1 MHVCVSVCVR
11 VRVHKHSHTQTH
23 IHTCMSVCVCVCV
36 CMCVCTDVRVFCV
49 CMDVCACTWRVRV
62 CAYERGKNAWG
73 KKAER
78 LSMRREILRSAC
90 RTMVV
95 LIPLSALP
103 GISFHGVIAI
113 CLIDTQSVFILLC
126 LQRRSQ
132 HIYLAI

>member
-23 IHTCMSVCVCVCV
+23 IHACMYVYECVCVCV
-36 CMCVCTDVRVFCV
+36 HRCACVLCVHGCVRVHMASACLCV
-49 CMDVCACTWRVRV
+49 R
-62 CAYERGKNAWG
+62 ERKKCLG

-90 RTMVV
+90 WTMVV

-103 GISFHGVIAI
+103 GISFHEVIAI